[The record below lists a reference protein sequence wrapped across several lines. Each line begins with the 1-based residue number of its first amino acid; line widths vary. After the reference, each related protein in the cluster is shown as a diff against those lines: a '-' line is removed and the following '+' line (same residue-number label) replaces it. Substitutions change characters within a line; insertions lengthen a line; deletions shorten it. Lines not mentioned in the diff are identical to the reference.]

1 MEIFELFD
9 NLEELIAGGGRIP
22 LTGKVVVNEDEL
34 IEVVEQIRNSLPDE
48 LRQARWV
55 LKERQRII
63 ADAENEAREIVQQ
76 GKEYTAKL
84 IDENEITR
92 KAQQQAQEIIEKAQ
106 EEAREIR
113 LGSHAYAER
122 VLAKLEDLLNNL
134 TESVQRGRAELKK
147 DEERAQG

>member
-9 NLEELIAGGGRIP
+9 NLEELIAEAGRIP

-34 IEVVEQIRNSLPDE
+34 IEVIEQIRNSLPDE

-55 LKERQRII
+55 LKERKRII

-76 GKEYTAKL
+76 AKDYTAKL
-84 IDENEITR
+84 DDENEITKLAR
-92 KAQQQAQEIIEKAQ
+92 QQAEEILLKAQ

-122 VLAKLEDLLNNL
+122 VLVKVEEVLDNL

>member
-9 NLEELIAGGGRIP
+9 NLEELIAEAGRIP

-34 IEVVEQIRNSLPDE
+34 IEVIEQIRNSLPDE

-55 LKERQRII
+55 LKERKRII

-76 GKEYTAKL
+76 AKDYTAKL
-84 IDENEITR
+84 VDENEITKLAR
-92 KAQQQAQEIIEKAQ
+92 QQAEEILLKAQ

-122 VLAKLEDLLNNL
+122 VLVKVEEVLDNL

>member
-9 NLEELIAGGGRIP
+9 NLEELIAEAGRIP

-34 IEVVEQIRNSLPDE
+34 IEVIEQIRNSLPDE

-55 LKERQRII
+55 LKERKRII

-76 GKEYTAKL
+76 AKDYTAKL
-84 IDENEITR
+84 VDENEITKLAR
-92 KAQQQAQEIIEKAQ
+92 QQAEEILLKAQ

-122 VLAKLEDLLNNL
+122 VLAKVEEVLDNL

>member
-9 NLEELIAGGGRIP
+9 NLEELIAEAGRIP

-34 IEVVEQIRNSLPDE
+34 IEVIEQIRNSLPDE

-55 LKERQRII
+55 LKERKRII

-76 GKEYTAKL
+76 AKDYTAKL
-84 IDENEITR
+84 VDENEITKLAR
-92 KAQQQAQEIIEKAQ
+92 QQAEEILLKAQ

-122 VLAKLEDLLNNL
+122 VLVKVEEVLDNL
-134 TESVQRGRAELKK
+134 TELVQRGRAELKK